1 VCTNHIIISE
11 AQTARMNDCIGER
24 GLGMGDVLV
33 HKLTTSD
40 IEHNG
45 LVKYLLKLLPLCSFF

>member
-1 VCTNHIIISE
+1 
-11 AQTARMNDCIGER
+11 MNDRIGEH
-24 GLGMGDVLV
+24 GLGMGAVLV
-33 HKLTTSD
+33 HKLTTTN